1 MSTWKNLT
9 HRMAGFLTTILSA
22 VLFISAN
29 SGSCILIHQPE
40 APKGLE
46 KYSRVKGRLEIDGA
60 VLLQMIR

>member
-46 KYSRVKGRLEIDGA
+46 KYSRVND
-60 VLLQMIR
+60 